1 MEKTGFAQKNGR
13 LFRLALL
20 VCLSC
25 VLFTARAQTARITLN
40 LQNATLEQAMD
51 RIKAQTRYLFINR
64 DVEGL
69 KSRKVSIN
77 VSNELITRVLDQL
90 FSPFDIGYDIDGR
103 SIFIYKQQ
111 AAATRPVPV
120 SGRVTDAKG
129 QPVIGASVI
138 VRGTTLGVSTDA
150 EGRFTLEVPA
160 PAASQTLEVSYL
172 GYETASISVGTRTS
186 FMVTLRESASEIES
200 IVVTA
205 LGIKREE
212 KALSYNVQQVA
223 ASDITLVKDAN
234 FMNSLSGK
242 VAGVTINASSSGVGG
257 ATKVVLR
264 GNKSISQSSNALYV
278 IDGIPMYNFGGGGGT
293 EFDSKGA
300 TESIADINPE
310 DIESISVLTGAAAA
324 ALYGSEAANGAV
336 MITTKKGEA
345 GALKV
350 TLTSNTEFLN
360 PFVLPEFQNRYG
372 TGLNGSGSGSAVYSW
387 GAKLT
392 PAARTG
398 YTPDDFFETGHVYT
412 NAVTLSGGTDRNQ
425 TYFSAAA
432 VNSDGIIPNN
442 TYDRYNFTFRN
453 TSYFLKD
460 KLRLDASASYIY
472 QQDQNMTNQGVYS
485 NPLVSAYLFP
495 RGENFDLYRRFER
508 YNEGTKLMEQ
518 FWSSDMEGGDLR
530 MQNPYW
536 IAYRNLRNTDKK
548 RYLLSFSASYDIL
561 PWLNVTG
568 RVRIDNANS
577 LYTQKLYASTNTT
590 ITDGGRNGHYTEQR
604 EYDTQ
609 TYADVMV
616 NINKTFG
623 DDWSLQAN
631 VGASINNVK
640 TDMLSYR
647 GPIQENGLPNVFNVF
662 DLDDSKKR
670 AEKSGWQEQT
680 QSLFASVEVG
690 WKQMLYL
697 TVTGRNDWAS
707 QLAESP
713 SSSFFY
719 PSVGLSWVP
728 TSLWDL
734 GRALTYLKIR
744 GSIASVGMPF
754 PRHLTIPT
762 YEYDATNK
770 VWTAKT
776 HYPIGDLYP
785 ERTRTY
791 EVGIDARL
799 WKHISLSASWY
810 RADTYNQT
818 FDPQIS
824 VSSGYSTIYLQ
835 TGHVRNTGV
844 ELSAGYDN
852 TWRDFRWATN
862 FTFSWNKN
870 EIVELVHNYK
880 HPETGEIISKDRL
893 EIKGLGKAK
902 YILKPGGTLGDLYT
916 NSDLVYNREGFIEV
930 DKSGNVAVKDDYM
943 EDIYLGSVFPK
954 YNLAWRNDFSWK
966 GLNLGV
972 LFTARIGGICYSATQ
987 ANMDLYG
994 VSEASA
1000 AARDAG
1006 GVLING
1012 REMVDA
1018 QKWYQAIGSQS
1029 GLPQYYT
1036 YSATNFRL
1044 QELSLGYTLPAKWF
1058 RDKMRMTVSFVGR
1071 NLWMIYCKAPFD
1083 PEAVASTGLN
1093 YQGIDYFMMPSL
1105 RSLGFNVKFQF

>member
-1 MEKTGFAQKNGR
+1 MNKTRFCKIRN
-13 LFRLALL
+13 LFEVILF
-20 VCLSC
+20 VCLS
-25 VLFTARAQTARITLN
+25 LQIRGAQAQTARFTIHLDN
-40 LQNATLEQAMD
+40 VPMEQVVNE
-51 RIKAQTRYLFINR
+51 IEAQSRYLF
-64 DVEGL
+64 
-69 KSRKVSIN
+69 
-77 VSNELITRVLDQL
+77 L
-90 FSPFDIGYDIDGR
+90 FNKDIDSRRIIVSVHAENQTITQILPALFKDTGLNYTIEGM
-103 SIFIYKQQ
+103 SILVTKKSEKSEN
-111 AAATRPVPV
+111 PVTV
-120 SGRVTDAKG
+120 SGRVTDLKG
-129 QPVIGASVI
+129 LPIVGASVI
-138 VRGTTLGVSTDA
+138 VQGTTLGVSTDIN
-150 EGRFTLEVPA
+150 GRFSLEVPA
-160 PAASQTLEVSYL
+160 PASSRVLEISYL
-172 GYETASISVGTRTS
+172 GYESARVTVGLRTR
-186 FMVTLRESASEIES
+186 FDVTLREAASEIEQV
-200 IVVTA
+200 VVTA
-205 LGIKREE
+205 LGIKRQE
-212 KALSYNVQQVA
+212 KALSYNVQQVE

-293 EFDSKGA
+293 EFDSRGA

-336 MITTKKGEA
+336 MITTKKGQA

-350 TLTSNTEFLN
+350 TLSSNTEFLN
-360 PFVLPEFQNRYG
+360 PFVQPEFQNRYG
-372 TGLNGSGSGSAVYSW
+372 TGLNGQRSGSNIYSW
-387 GAKLT
+387 GERLN
-392 PAARTG
+392 AASRYG

-412 NAVTLSGGTDRNQ
+412 NAFTLSGGTDKNQ

-442 TYDRYNFTFRN
+442 EYDRYNFTFRN

-460 KLRLDASASYIY
+460 RLRLDASASYIY

-548 RYLLSFSASYDIL
+548 RYMLSFSASYDIL

-568 RVRIDNANS
+568 RVRIDNMNS
-577 LYTQKLYASTNTT
+577 LYTQKLYASSNTT
-590 ITDGGRNGHYTEQR
+590 ITDGGKNGHYTEAR
-604 EYDTQ
+604 TYDSQ
-609 TYADVMV
+609 TYGDVMV
-616 NINKTFG
+616 NVNKTFG

-631 VGASINNVK
+631 LGTSINNVK
-640 TDMLSYR
+640 SDELSYR

-662 DLDDSKKR
+662 DLDDTKKR
-670 AEKSGWQEQT
+670 AEKTGWHDQT

-707 QLAESP
+707 QIAGSS

-728 TSLWDL
+728 TSLWDT
-734 GRALTYLKIR
+734 GEALSYLKIR

-754 PRHLTIPT
+754 PRYLTIPT
-762 YEYDATNK
+762 YEYDATNR
-770 VWTAKT
+770 VWKDKT
-776 HYPIGDLYP
+776 HYPIGDLKP
-785 ERTRTY
+785 ERTTTY
-791 EVGIDARL
+791 EVGVDARL
-799 WKHISLSASWY
+799 WRHINLSASWY
-810 RADTYNQT
+810 QADTKNQT
-818 FDPQIS
+818 FDPS
-824 VSSGYSTIYLQ
+824 LPPSSSYTTIYLQ

-862 FTFSWNKN
+862 FTYSWNRN
-870 EIVELVHNYK
+870 EIIELAANAVN
-880 HPETGEIISKDRL
+880 PITGEPLNL
-893 EIKGLGKAK
+893 EKLDIKGLGKAK
-902 YILKPGGTLGDLYT
+902 YILKEGGTLGDLYT
-916 NSDLVYNREGFIEV
+916 TSDLRFNDNGYIEV
-930 DKSGNVAVKDDYM
+930 DKNGNLLLTD
-943 EDIYLGSVFPK
+943 EGNDIYLGSVFPDHT
-954 YNLAWRNDFSWK
+954 LAWRNDFSWK
-966 GLNLGV
+966 GVNLGV
-972 LFTARIGGICYSATQ
+972 LFTGRIGGICYSATQ
-987 ANMDLYG
+987 ANLDLYG

-1006 GVLING
+1006 GVWING

-1044 QELSLGYTLPAKWF
+1044 QELSLGYTLPSKWF
-1058 RDKMRMTVSFVGR
+1058 RDRMRMTVSFVGR

-1105 RSLGFNVKFQF
+1105 RSLGFSVKFQF

>member
-25 VLFTARAQTARITLN
+25 ALFTAKAQTARITLN

-51 RIKAQTRYLFINR
+51 KIKAQTRYLFINR
-64 DVEGL
+64 DVEDL
-69 KSRKVSIN
+69 ESRKVSIN
-77 VSNELITRVLDQL
+77 VSNELITKVLDQL
-90 FSPFDIGYDIDGR
+90 FTPFDIGYDIDGR

-111 AAATRPVPV
+111 AAAVRPVPV
-120 SGRVTDAKG
+120 SGRVTDASG
-129 QPVIGASVI
+129 QPIIGASVI

-150 EGRFTLEVPA
+150 EGRFSLEVPA

-172 GYETASISVGTRTS
+172 GYETASIPVGSRTS
-186 FMVTLRESASEIES
+186 FAVTLQESSSEIES
-200 IVVTA
+200 VVVTA

-212 KALSYNVQQVA
+212 KALSYNVQQVGA
-223 ASDITLVKDAN
+223 EDITTVKDAN
-234 FMNSLSGK
+234 FMNSLAGK

-300 TESIADINPE
+300 TESIADLNPE

-324 ALYGSEAANGAV
+324 ALYGSNAANGAV
-336 MITTKKGEA
+336 MITTKKGQS

-350 TLTSNTEFLN
+350 TLSSNTEFLN
-360 PFVLPEFQNRYG
+360 SFVLPEFQNRYG
-372 TGLNGSGSGSAVYSW
+372 TGLNGSASGSSVYSW

-398 YTPDDFFETGHVYT
+398 YTPEDFLETGHVYT
-412 NAVTLSGGTDRNQ
+412 NALTVSGGTDKNQ
-425 TYFSAAA
+425 TYFSAAS

-442 TYDRYNFTFRN
+442 EYDRYNFTFRN

-485 NPLVSAYLFP
+485 NPLVPAYLFP
-495 RGENFDLYRRFER
+495 RGTDFDAYRIFER
-508 YNEGTKLMEQ
+508 YNPASKLMEQ
-518 FWSSDMEGGDLR
+518 FWSSDLEGGDLR

-561 PWLNVTG
+561 PWLNVAG

-577 LYTQKLYASTNTT
+577 LYTQKLYASSNTT
-590 ITDGGRNGHYTEQR
+590 ITDGGSNGHYTEQR

-640 TDMLSYR
+640 TDLLSYR

-680 QSLFASVEVG
+680 QSIFASVEVG

-713 SSSFFY
+713 ESSFFY

-728 TSLWDL
+728 TSLWDM

-791 EVGIDARL
+791 ELGLDARL
-799 WKHISLSASWY
+799 WRHISLSASWY
-810 RADTYNQT
+810 WADTYNQT

-880 HPETGEIISKDRL
+880 HPETGEYITKDRL

-916 NSDLVYNREGFIEV
+916 NSDLVYNQDGYIEV

-966 GLNLGV
+966 GLNLGL

-1006 GVLING
+1006 GVIING
-1012 REMVDA
+1012 RQTIDA
-1018 QKWYQAIGSQS
+1018 QKWYQAIGAQS

>member
-1 MEKTGFAQKNGR
+1 MNKKIIQQIR
-13 LFRLALL
+13 LSILLFVPALL
-20 VCLSC
+20 FPLSA
-25 VLFTARAQTARITLN
+25 LRAQNVRVTIRENGAKM
-40 LQNATLEQAMD
+40 EQVISAIE
-51 RIKAQTRYLFINR
+51 RQTRYLFGIGDEVNTDLPVTVHAENEPLKKVLDEMFR
-64 DVEGL
+64 GTDIVYTVEGTNIL
-69 KSRKVSIN
+69 LTRRPAAPQSRAVS
-77 VSNELITRVLDQL
+77 
-90 FSPFDIGYDIDGR
+90 
-103 SIFIYKQQ
+103 
-111 AAATRPVPV
+111 V
-120 SGRVTDAKG
+120 SGRVTDASG
-129 QPVIGASVI
+129 QPIVGASVI
-138 VRGTTLGVSTDA
+138 VRGTTVGVSTDT
-150 EGRFTLEVPA
+150 EGRFVLEVPS

-172 GYETASISVGTRTS
+172 GYETATVPVGSRTS
-186 FMVTLRESASEIES
+186 FEVTLQESSSEIEQV
-200 IVVTA
+200 VVTA
-205 LGIKREE
+205 LGIKRQE

-293 EFDSKGA
+293 EFDSRGA
-300 TESIADINPE
+300 TEAIADINPE

-372 TGLNGSGSGSAVYSW
+372 TGLNGVRSGSNIYSW
-387 GAKLT
+387 GGRLT
-392 PAARTG
+392 PSARYG
-398 YTPDDFFETGHVYT
+398 YTPNDFFETGHVYT
-412 NAVTLSGGTDRNQ
+412 NAFTLSGGTDRNQ

-432 VNSDGIIPNN
+432 VNSDGIIPNIE
-442 TYDRYNFTFRN
+442 YDRYNFTFRN

-460 KLRLDASASYIY
+460 RLRIDASASYIY

-548 RYLLSFSASYDIL
+548 RYMLSLSASYDIL

-568 RVRIDNANS
+568 RVRIDNMNS
-577 LYTQKLYASTNTT
+577 LYTQKLYASSNTT
-590 ITDGGRNGHYTEQR
+590 ITDGGRNGHYTEAR
-604 EYDTQ
+604 TYDSQ
-609 TYADVMV
+609 TYADVMA

-631 VGASINNVK
+631 IGASINNVK
-640 TDMLSYR
+640 SDELSYR
-647 GPIQENGLPNVFNVF
+647 GPIQENGLPNVFDVF
-662 DLDDSKKR
+662 DLDDTKKR
-670 AEKSGWQEQT
+670 AEKTGWHDQT

-707 QLAESP
+707 QIAGSS

-734 GRALTYLKIR
+734 GGALSYLKLR

-754 PRHLTIPT
+754 PRYLTVPT
-762 YEYDATNK
+762 YEYDATNR
-770 VWTAKT
+770 VWKDKT

-791 EVGIDARL
+791 ELGLDARL
-799 WKHISLSASWY
+799 WRHLSLSASWY
-810 RADTYNQT
+810 RADTKNQT
-818 FDPQIS
+818 FDPS
-824 VSSGYSTIYLQ
+824 LPPSSSYTTIYLQ

-844 ELSAGYDN
+844 ELSVGYDKR
-852 TWRDFRWATN
+852 WGSFRWATN
-862 FTFSWNKN
+862 FTYAWNRN
-870 EIVELVHNYK
+870 EIIELAANAVN
-880 HPETGEIISKDRL
+880 PVTGEPLNL
-893 EIKGLGKAK
+893 EKLDIKGLGKAK
-902 YILKPGGTLGDLYT
+902 YILKEGGTLGDLYT
-916 NSDLVYNREGFIEV
+916 TSDLRFNDNGYVEV
-930 DKSGNVAVKDDYM
+930 DKSGNLLLTDEGD
-943 EDIYLGSVFPK
+943 DIYLGSVFPDH
-954 YNLAWRNDFSWK
+954 NLAWRNDFSWK
-966 GLNLGV
+966 GVNLGL

-987 ANMDLYG
+987 ANLDLYG

-1105 RSLGFNVKFQF
+1105 RSLGFSVKFQF